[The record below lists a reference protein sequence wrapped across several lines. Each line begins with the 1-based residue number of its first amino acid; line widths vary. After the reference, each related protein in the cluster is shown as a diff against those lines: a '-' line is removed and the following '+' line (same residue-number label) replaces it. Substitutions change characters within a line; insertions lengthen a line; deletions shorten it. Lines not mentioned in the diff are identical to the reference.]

1 MNPITHKNFHLTN
14 NYERA
19 VFLKGD
25 LVGEKE
31 QARYT
36 WANLHCLGTRVLDLG
51 CSSGFGVQ
59 FLSADKDYLGLDYDK
74 TIIELAQ
81 QQQWRPNAKF
91 EQADINTYAL
101 GEYDTIIAFE
111 FIEHFDNGLE
121 LLERLKQH
129 AQRVLITVPYQE
141 PKGFW
146 GEHHRL
152 HGLEERDFPGF
163 EFWYVD
169 FFGNIT
175 TQPRAIDSEN
185 LANLLMGVWTK

>member
-36 WANLHCLGTRVLDLG
+36 WAREHILGTKVLDLG
-51 CSSGFGVQ
+51 CSSGFGLQ
-59 FLSADKDYLGLDYDK
+59 FLNSDIDYLGLDYDK

-81 QQQWRPNAKF
+81 EQQWHPNAKF
-91 EQADINTYAL
+91 LQADINTYQL
-101 GEYDTIIAFE
+101 QDYDTIIAFE

-121 LLERLKQH
+121 ILERLKQH
-129 AQRVLITVPYQE
+129 AKRVLITVPYQE
-141 PKGFW
+141 PLGFW
-146 GEHHRL
+146 GEHHKL
-152 HGLEERDFPGF
+152 HGLEEQHFPGF
-163 EFWYVD
+163 EFWFID
-169 FFGNIT
+169 FFGTIT
-175 TQPRAIDSEN
+175 KTPRLVCKDN
-185 LANLLMGVWTK
+185 LANLMMGVWNK